1 MVIFNEIKKHPLNYL
16 ILGVI
21 FIAAIISF
29 FFFRQSFDTH
39 DQRRVVYV
47 TAALYLFWSLYHHY
61 RRGDLQF
68 SIIIEYL
75 LLALFAVLV
84 AVTTLI

>member
-1 MVIFNEIKKHPLNYL
+1 MIIFNEMKKNPLNY
-16 ILGVI
+16 IIIGVI
-21 FIAAIISF
+21 FIVSSLLF
-29 FFFRQSFDTH
+29 FYFRQNFDSH

-61 RRGDLQF
+61 RRGDLQL

-75 LLALFAVLV
+75 LLAFFAVLV
-84 AVTTLI
+84 AVTTLM

>member
-1 MVIFNEIKKHPLNYL
+1 MIILKEIKKHPLNYL
-16 ILGVI
+16 ILTIV
-21 FIAAIISF
+21 FIVSIILF
-29 FFFRQSFDTH
+29 FIFRQRFDAH

-61 RRGDLQF
+61 KRGDLHF

-75 LLALFAVLV
+75 LLALFAILV
-84 AVTTLI
+84 AITTLI

>member
-1 MVIFNEIKKHPLNYL
+1 MVIFNEIKKHPINYL

-21 FIAAIISF
+21 LIVAALTF
-29 FFFRQSFDTH
+29 FYFRQNFDTH

-61 RRGDLQF
+61 RRGDLQL
-68 SIIIEYL
+68 SIILEYL
-75 LLALFAVLV
+75 LLAIFAVIIAL
-84 AVTTLI
+84 TTLV

>member
-1 MVIFNEIKKHPLNYL
+1 MVIFNEMKKNPLNYL
-16 ILGVI
+16 IIGII
-21 FIAAIISF
+21 FIVASLLF
-29 FFFRQSFDTH
+29 FHFRQNFNSH

-61 RRGDLQF
+61 RRGDLQL

-75 LLALFAVLV
+75 LLAFFAVLV
-84 AVTTLI
+84 AVTTLM

>member
-21 FIAAIISF
+21 FIVAIILF
-29 FFFRQSFDTH
+29 IHFRQNFDAH
-39 DQRRVVYV
+39 DERRVVYV
-47 TAALYLFWSLYHHY
+47 TSALYLFWSLYHHY
-61 RRGDLQF
+61 KRGDLQL
-68 SIIIEYL
+68 SIILEYA
-75 LLALFAVLV
+75 LLALFAVIV